1 MNEKKNES
9 MNQLFLELMDDN
21 KQFFFLPFL
30 PRVMTTLPNTFA
42 ANTGAMQQRPIG
54 FLALWKSFN
63 TLITSSFTVQDT
75 PLTAKSLLPKYKH
88 SSLVCLPVH
97 YQTTC
102 ISVLDI
108 ITHIIFSTGIIHG
121 V

>member
-1 MNEKKNES
+1 MNK
-9 MNQLFLELMDDN
+9 LILGLLDDT

-30 PRVMTTLPNTFA
+30 PSVMTTLPNTFA

-88 SSLVCLPVH
+88 SSLVCLPAH

-102 ISVLDI
+102 ISASNI
-108 ITHIIFSTGIIHG
+108 ITHSIFSSGIIHG